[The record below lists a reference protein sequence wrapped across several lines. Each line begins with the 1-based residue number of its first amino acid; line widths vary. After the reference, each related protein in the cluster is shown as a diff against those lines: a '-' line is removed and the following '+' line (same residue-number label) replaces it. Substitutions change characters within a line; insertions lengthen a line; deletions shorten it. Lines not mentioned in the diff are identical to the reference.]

1 MGQLIVG
8 RPAPRQ
14 YVAVSAPLALTSA
27 ISLAFRAGYVE
38 GQGQA
43 ESALDPWLIE
53 TWHNLDEDLRHDL
66 HLLLGFSGRLL
77 YYIEELLF
85 AFDALAPE
93 QLNAS
98 FDDYLAF
105 LRSLPAARFKEMAAQ
120 SVVRLYRDRGLSEAP
135 PEDDDPHDWRMF
147 LRPGITRANI
157 DEAVSLVIS
166 PGQLKL
172 RTLALLEG
180 FWRASFE
187 SEYRTMLPELRQAV
201 RIAQSLM
208 HYSSAQQTFAELTGH
223 RLPDEIIARL
233 GDVDRVV
240 YSPSPHLGRY
250 IQYVL
255 YPPALILYFNPA
267 TVLERRAGP
276 PRLPADETELS
287 TTELLDGFRALS
299 DPSRMRIVEML
310 REGELYAQEIVSRL
324 GISQS
329 AVSRHLSTLESA
341 DLVTVRPANGMKYYA
356 IDRGRLNALA
366 AQLATMADTGPQ

>member
-14 YVAVSAPLALTSA
+14 HVAVSAPLALTSA
-27 ISLAFRAGYVE
+27 ISLAFRAGYDVDQE
-38 GQGQA
+38 
-43 ESALDPWLIE
+43 ESALDPSVIE
-53 TWHNLDEDLRHDL
+53 AWRNLDDDLRHDL
-66 HLLLGFSGRLL
+66 DLLLGFSGRLL

-93 QLNAS
+93 RLNAS
-98 FDDYLAF
+98 FDDYLTY
-105 LRSLPAARFKEMAAQ
+105 LRGLPAGRFKEMAAE
-120 SVVRLYRDRGLSEAP
+120 SVVRLYRDRGLAEAP
-135 PEDDDPHDWRMF
+135 PDNDDPHDWRMF

-180 FWRASFE
+180 FWRDAFE
-187 SEYRTMLPELRQAV
+187 AEYRATLPEMRQAV
-201 RIAQSLM
+201 RIAQSLL

-223 RLPDEIIARL
+223 RLPDEIRTRL
-233 GDVDRVV
+233 ADVDRVV
-240 YSPSPHLGRY
+240 YSPSMRLGHY
-250 IQYVL
+250 IQYIL

-267 TVLERRAGP
+267 TVLERRSGP
-276 PRLPADETELS
+276 SRLPPDETELS
-287 TTELLDGFRALS
+287 TSEVLEGFRALS

-366 AQLATMADTGPQ
+366 AQLMTMADAETR

>member
-8 RPAPRQ
+8 RPAPKQ
-14 YVAVSAPLALTSA
+14 VVAVSAPLALTSA
-27 ISLAFRAGYVE
+27 ISLAFRAGYAVDQE
-38 GQGQA
+38 
-43 ESALDPWLIE
+43 ESALDPWLIDA
-53 TWHNLDEDLRHDL
+53 WRNLDDDLRHDL
-66 HLLLGFSGRLL
+66 DLLLGFSGRLL

-85 AFDALAPE
+85 AFDPLAPE

-105 LRSLPAARFKEMAAQ
+105 LRALPAARFKEMAAD
-120 SVVRLYRDRGLSEAP
+120 SVVRVYRDRGLSEAP

-180 FWRASFE
+180 FWREVFE
-187 SEYRTMLPELRQAV
+187 AEYRATLPDMRKAV

-223 RLPDEIIARL
+223 RLPEEISLRL
-233 GDVDRVV
+233 ADVERVI
-240 YSPSPHLGRY
+240 YSPSTRLGRF
-250 IQYVL
+250 IQYIL
-255 YPPALILYFNPA
+255 YPPALILYFDPA
-267 TVLERRAGP
+267 TVLERRAGATRAP
-276 PRLPADETELS
+276 AEDADLSPADVLE
-287 TTELLDGFRALS
+287 GFRALS

-366 AQLATMADTGPQ
+366 AQLASMADGEPR

>member
-27 ISLAFRAGYVE
+27 ISLTFRAGYAAD
-38 GQGQA
+38 QG
-43 ESALDPWLIE
+43 ETTLDPWLVDS
-53 TWHNLDEDLRHDL
+53 WRALDDDLRHDL
-66 HLLLGFSGRLL
+66 TLLLGFSGRLL

-93 QLNAS
+93 HLNAS
-98 FDDYLAF
+98 FDDYLAC
-105 LRSLPAARFKEMAAQ
+105 LRGLPAAQFKEMAAE
-120 SVVRLYRDRGLSEAP
+120 SVVRLYRDRGLLEAP
-135 PEDDDPHDWRMF
+135 PKDDDPHDWRMF
-147 LRPGITRANI
+147 LRPGITGANI

-180 FWRASFE
+180 FWRDVFE
-187 SEYRTMLPELRQAV
+187 AEYRASLPELRHAV
-201 RIAQSLM
+201 RAAQSM
-208 HYSSAQQTFAELTGH
+208 THYSSAQQTFAELTGH
-223 RLPDEIIARL
+223 RLPDEISSRL
-233 GDVDRVV
+233 IEVDRVI
-240 YSPSPHLGRY
+240 YSPSTRLGRY

-255 YPPALILYFNPA
+255 YPPTLILYFNPA
-267 TVLERRAGP
+267 TVLERRG
-276 PRLPADETELS
+276 RSSRIVDDESEISTEQLM
-287 TTELLDGFRALS
+287 EGFRALS

-310 REGELYAQEIVSRL
+310 REGELYAQEIVARL
-324 GISQS
+324 AISQS

-341 DLVTVRPANGMKYYA
+341 SLVTVRPANGMKYYA

-366 AQLATMADTGPQ
+366 AQLATMANPDQS

>member
-27 ISLAFRAGYVE
+27 ISLAFRAGYDVDE
-38 GQGQA
+38 E
-43 ESALDPWLIE
+43 ESALDPWLIDA
-53 TWHNLDEDLRHDL
+53 WKNLDDDLRHDL
-66 HLLLGFSGRLL
+66 DLLLGFSGRLL

-93 QLNAS
+93 RLNAS

-105 LRSLPAARFKEMAAQ
+105 LRELPAARFKDMAAE
-120 SVVRLYRDRGLSEAP
+120 SVVRLYRDRGLAEAP
-135 PEDDDPHDWRMF
+135 PDNDDPHDWRMF

-180 FWRASFE
+180 FWRDVFE
-187 SEYRTMLPELRQAV
+187 AEYRATLPDMRQAV
-201 RIAQSLM
+201 RTAQSLM

-223 RLPDEIIARL
+223 RLPDEISSRL
-233 GDVDRVV
+233 RDVDRVV
-240 YSPSPHLGRY
+240 YSPSNRLGQY
-250 IQYVL
+250 IQYIL
-255 YPPALILYFNPA
+255 YPPTLILYFNPA
-267 TVLERRAGP
+267 TVLERRSSP
-276 PRLPADETELS
+276 VRLAADELEMS
-287 TTELLDGFRALS
+287 TAEVLDGFRALS

-356 IDRGRLNALA
+356 IDRGRLTALA
-366 AQLATMADTGPQ
+366 AQLVAMADRDSP

>member
-8 RPAPRQ
+8 RPAPKQ
-14 YVAVSAPLALTSA
+14 FVAVSAPLALTSA
-27 ISLAFRAGYVE
+27 ISLAFRAGYAVDQE
-38 GQGQA
+38 
-43 ESALDPWLIE
+43 ESALDPWLIDA
-53 TWHNLDEDLRHDL
+53 WRNLDDDLRHDL
-66 HLLLGFSGRLL
+66 DLLLGFSGRLL

-85 AFDALAPE
+85 AFDPLAPE

-105 LRSLPAARFKEMAAQ
+105 LRALPAARFKEMAAD
-120 SVVRLYRDRGLSEAP
+120 SVVRVYRDRGLSEAP

-180 FWRASFE
+180 FWREVFE
-187 SEYRTMLPELRQAV
+187 TEYRATLPDMRKAV

-223 RLPDEIIARL
+223 RLPEEISLRL
-233 GDVDRVV
+233 ADVERVV
-240 YSPSPHLGRY
+240 YSPSTRLGRF

-255 YPPALILYFNPA
+255 YPPELILYFDPA
-267 TVLERRAGP
+267 TVLERRAGAT
-276 PRLPADETELS
+276 RLPAEGADLS
-287 TTELLDGFRALS
+287 TAEVLEGFRALS

-366 AQLATMADTGPQ
+366 AQLAAMADGEPR